1 MSFDETKTY
10 WSQNGKH
17 EKKLED
23 LHQLINDTLIWEKP
37 YFLNRAKMPKA
48 YSGGKNYHLERLRTA
63 KNAYYR
69 WYNDGDRNQIFGR
82 ALKTWCYHNA
92 GVETV
97 INQKIEAA
105 WQEQYGEPA

>member
-82 ALKTWCYHNA
+82 ALKTWCYHND

-105 WQEQYGEPA
+105 WQEQYGELA

>member
-1 MSFDETKTY
+1 MMDFDETKTY
-10 WSQNGKH
+10 WSHNGKH
-17 EKKLED
+17 EKKLEV
-23 LHQLINDTLIWEKP
+23 LHQLIDDTLIWEKP
-37 YFLNRAKMPKA
+37 YRAKMPKA
-48 YSGGKNYHLERLRTA
+48 YSGGKNYHLERLRLA

-82 ALKTWCYHNA
+82 ALKTWCYHNS

-105 WQEQYGEPA
+105 WQEQYGEAA